1 MMLRLRGTLLAPLL
15 MIGGC
20 AAPSSSPMTAA
31 HASAIVDSVRATLA
45 AFADRLNAADR
56 DSLLKFYRDDPRFV
70 WAADGRVATHSV
82 AEIGA
87 QLKAL
92 SGFPHWHIEYVKPM
106 IVPLAPGVAEV
117 ATEYTMTLADSAGK
131 AISFVGANTMVWVA
145 SPGGWKILGGHSSS
159 PGAPAR

>member
-1 MMLRLRGTLLAPLL
+1 MMTRPRGGLLAPLL
-15 MIGGC
+15 AMVGC
-20 AAPSSSPMTAA
+20 AAPASRPMTEA
-31 HASAIVDSVRATLA
+31 HAAAIVDSVRATLA

-56 DSLLKFYRDDPRFV
+56 DSLVRFYRDDPRFL

-92 SGFPHWHIEYVKPM
+92 SAFPRWHIEYVKPVV
-106 IVPLAPGVAEV
+106 VPLAPGVAEV
-117 ATEYTMTLADSAGK
+117 ATEYTMTLADSSGK
-131 AISFVGANTMVWVA
+131 LLSFAGANTMVWVA